1 MTMPDY
7 EEKFILKD
15 ISSCSNT
22 RALIAQAKE
31 ACSIAKP
38 NSEMTDDEIRIV
50 IHWLG
55 KRLPDTSWKDSKM
68 VPGRAGIDLMLFV
81 TMSEFPKFYQEH
93 GLGQYN

>member
-1 MTMPDY
+1 MPDY

-22 RALIAQAKE
+22 GELITLAKE
-31 ACSIAKP
+31 ACSITKP
-38 NSEMTDDEIRIV
+38 NSEMTDDEIRTIV
-50 IHWLG
+50 HWILEC
-55 KRLPDTSWKDSKM
+55 LPDTSWENDKM
-68 VPGRAGIDLMLFV
+68 VPGRDGIDLMLLV